1 MARKN
6 TIAAAAAAA
15 LLLAAPAGAEPLLD
29 LSSGGDWLVRV
40 RGLAVIPN
48 EDLSARGIPGADASI
63 DIDYVPELDI
73 SYFFTPNIAAE
84 LILATTNHGVSGRGA
99 LGGADIGSV
108 WLLPPT
114 LTLQYHVTQ
123 LEDWTG
129 SAALGRLKPYVGA
142 GVNYTMFYDADP
154 GQFASIDYD
163 NAFGFALQAGLDYEI
178 AEGVYLNADVKYIF
192 LNTDWTI
199 NKNSAAPIRGSVDVN
214 PLVVGLGLGVRF

>member
-6 TIAAAAAAA
+6 TIAAAAAA
-15 LLLAAPAGAEPLLD
+15 LLLATPAVAEPLLD

-40 RGLAVIPN
+40 RGLGVFAN
-48 EDLSARGIPGADASI
+48 EDLTALGIPGADANI
-63 DIDYVPELDI
+63 DPDYVPELDI

-84 LILATTNHGVSGRGA
+84 LILATTNHDVAGRGTLA
-99 LGGADIGSV
+99 GADIGSV

-114 LTLQYHVTQ
+114 LTVQYHVTQ
-123 LEDWTG
+123 LEEWTG
-129 SAALGRLKPYVGA
+129 SETLGRLKPYVGA
-142 GVNYTMFYDADP
+142 GVNYTMFYDANP

-178 AEGVYLNADVKYIF
+178 ADGVYLNADVKYIF

-199 NKNSAAPIRGSVDVN
+199 NKNSAAPIRGSVDIN
-214 PLVVGLGLGVRF
+214 PLIVGLGVGVRF